1 MIMKRLINLEK
12 RIGWVVPTALFLLSV
27 VPVLAG
33 FVRLSGLVAGGPAT
47 PENARFIASP
57 LPIVVHLLSA
67 TLFCLLGAFQF
78 SSTFRQSSPGW
89 HRLVGRLLVPFGL
102 FAGLSGLWMTV
113 MYPIDLQQQGAL
125 LYSFRLLVGSGM
137 VLSIFISLLAI
148 LHRDIAKH
156 RAWMIRGY
164 ALGQGAGTQALLGI
178 PWMLAFGEL
187 SGLPRDVLMSAA
199 WMINLALAEWI
210 IRR

>member
-1 MIMKRLINLEK
+1 
-12 RIGWVVPTALFLLSV
+12 
-27 VPVLAG
+27 
-33 FVRLSGLVAGGPAT
+33 
-47 PENARFIASP
+47 
-57 LPIVVHLLSA
+57 
-67 TLFCLLGAFQF
+67 
-78 SSTFRQSSPGW
+78 
-89 HRLVGRLLVPFGL
+89 
-102 FAGLSGLWMTV
+102 